1 MFAGWHHFD
10 QGPKKPVGKRSDNTV
25 CGGKTA
31 GYGGKRNQQTGAQL
45 RQMLGKGLLIE
56 LFLCV
61 HVVTSKV
68 LLRESNCFSFYPIP
82 ALL

>member
-1 MFAGWHHFD
+1 MLACWHHFD
-10 QGPKKPVGKRSDNTV
+10 QGPKKPVGKRPNNTV

-31 GYGGKRNQQTGAQL
+31 SYGGKRNQQTGAQL

-61 HVVTSKV
+61 HVVTPKV
-68 LLRESNCFSFYPIP
+68 VLRENNWFSLYPIP